1 MIARLK
7 GTLAVKHPDHLVV
20 DVGGVGYRVFT
31 PLSTYYDLPPPGQPV
46 ELIIHTHVSD
56 NAINLFG
63 FISEREKQLFELLL
77 GVSGIGP
84 RLALNILSGIQAP
97 NLAQA
102 LAQRDRGRL
111 QAIPGVGK
119 KTAERMIV
127 ELADKA
133 VGLAWVEEAPSPR
146 PGASEEEKL
155 KADALSA
162 LANLGYNRQQAER
175 VVEATLA
182 GLDGQPRLEELL
194 KEALRH
200 LAR

>member
-7 GTLAVKHPDHLVV
+7 GTLAVKQPDHLVV

-31 PLSTYYDLPPPGQPV
+31 PLSTYYDLPPPDQPV
-46 ELIIHTHVSD
+46 ELIIHTHVNSD
-56 NAINLFG
+56 AINLFG
-63 FISEREKQLFELLL
+63 FVSEREKQLFELLL

-97 NLAQA
+97 DLAQA
-102 LAQRDRGRL
+102 LAQSDRGRL

-133 VGLAWVEEAPSPR
+133 VGLAWVEEAPSLR

-155 KADALSA
+155 KADTLSA
-162 LANLGYNRQQAER
+162 LANLGYNRQQTER

-194 KEALRH
+194 KEVLRH

>member
-7 GTLAVKHPDHLVV
+7 GTLAVKQPDHLVIE
-20 DVGGVGYRVFT
+20 VGGVGYRVFT
-31 PLSTYYDLPPPGQPV
+31 PLSTYYDLPPDGRPV
-46 ELIIHTHVSD
+46 ELTIHTHVSSE
-56 NAINLFG
+56 AINLYG
-63 FISEREKQLFELLL
+63 FASESEKQLFELLL
-77 GVSGIGP
+77 AVSGIGP

-97 NLAQA
+97 DLAQA
-102 LAQRDRGRL
+102 LAQSDRGRL

-127 ELADKA
+127 ELSEKA
-133 VGLAWVEEAPSPR
+133 VGLAWVREAGPLPEV
-146 PGASEEEKL
+146 SEEEGL

-175 VVEATLA
+175 VVEAVLA
-182 GLDGQPRLEELL
+182 GMDGQPRLEELL
-194 KEALRH
+194 KEVLRH

>member
-31 PLSTYYDLPPPGQPV
+31 PLSTFYDLPPDGRPV
-46 ELIIHTHVSD
+46 ELIIHTHVSND
-56 NAINLFG
+56 AINLFG
-63 FISEREKQLFELLL
+63 FVTEREKQLFELLL

-97 NLAQA
+97 DLAQA
-102 LAQRDRGRL
+102 LARSDRGRL

-127 ELADKA
+127 ELAEKA
-133 VGLAWVEEAPSPR
+133 VGLAWVEEAGLR
-146 PGASEEEKL
+146 PEASEEEEL

-175 VVEATLA
+175 VVQAALA

-194 KEALRH
+194 KEVLRR